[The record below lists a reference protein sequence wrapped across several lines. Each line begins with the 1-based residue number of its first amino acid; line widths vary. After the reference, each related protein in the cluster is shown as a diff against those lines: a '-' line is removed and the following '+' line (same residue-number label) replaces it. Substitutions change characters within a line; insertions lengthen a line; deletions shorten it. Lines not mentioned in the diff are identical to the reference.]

1 MQEKTNLTENLIQE
15 EEQQEEEELACMTFS
30 NLTGTNKTLK

>member
-15 EEQQEEEELACMTFS
+15 EEQEEEEELACMTFS
-30 NLTGTNKTLK
+30 NLTGKNKILK